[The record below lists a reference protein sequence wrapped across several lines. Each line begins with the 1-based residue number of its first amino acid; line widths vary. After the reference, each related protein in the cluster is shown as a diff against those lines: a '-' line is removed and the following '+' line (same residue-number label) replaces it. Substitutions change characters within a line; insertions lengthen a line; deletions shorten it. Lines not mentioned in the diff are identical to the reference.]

1 MSQQTNGMSRRAL
14 LQYGRTLGAGIA
26 AGGLVFGKM
35 SVNPA
40 AKAAQSTEAADPTAT
55 REAELKELDNLRT
68 QVAEKPACTP
78 APDVTPTE
86 VPAAPTG
93 TPLPY
98 RDIWTITVHGIA
110 PLPGSDAAKPSG
122 QFMQVNLAVSHSSTK
137 SEIFPFGDFVLL
149 DDSGRM
155 AVIDQ
160 SINRQIFGNAWLLGV
175 KPGAT
180 EERSLVFDIPTDA
193 GGNFVLESQADPS
206 FRVAMT
212 VEQRG

>member
-1 MSQQTNGMSRRAL
+1 MSQQSIGVSRRAL
-14 LQYGRTLGAGIA
+14 LLYGMTLGSGIA
-26 AGGLVFGKM
+26 AGGLAFSKM
-35 SVNPA
+35 SVNPT
-40 AKAAQSTEAADPTAT
+40 AKAASTEVADPTAT
-55 REAELKELDNLRT
+55 REAELEELADLRT
-68 QVAEKPACTP
+68 QVAQKPVCTP
-78 APDVTPTE
+78 AADVTPTE

-110 PLPGSDAAKPSG
+110 PMPGSDAVKPSG

-137 SEIFPFGDFVLL
+137 SEIFPFADFVLR
-149 DDSGRM
+149 DNSGRV

-160 SINRQIFGNAWLLGV
+160 TINRQIFGNAWLLGV
-175 KPGAT
+175 LPGAT
-180 EERSLVFDIPTDA
+180 EERSLVFDVPADA
-193 GGNFVLESQADPS
+193 GSSFTLESQVDPT